1 MFVTQMH
8 FHLLNRM
15 ERRHV
20 FMTFAV
26 GAKVLM
32 VQNVRHVRSKIVK
45 SVNLIHLKFVHT
57 AMQVMF

>member
-1 MFVTQMH
+1 
-8 FHLLNRM
+8 M
-15 ERRHV
+15 EKRYV

-32 VQNVRHVRSKIVK
+32 VQNARIVLYQIVK
-45 SVNLIHLKFVHT
+45 SVNLVHLKFVHI